1 MCMSAVVPSHETWF
15 ISSWILPR
23 YVESTVVSSEL
34 GTKVRIMN
42 RVSILLL
49 IRSEELILLL
59 IRPKDTLLWT
69 VLNHSSLQVR
79 C

>member
-1 MCMSAVVPSHETWF
+1 MGMCMSAVVPSHETWF

-34 GTKVRIMN
+34 GTSQN
-42 RVSILLL
+42 HRVSILLL